1 MISEKK
7 SITKVGLC
15 SIEKLMREEKK
26 YTILFAT
33 GKYIESFRILNL
45 CRDNVFAFLKQSINK
60 VIKLG
65 IQLQEIR
72 KTSIGK
78 LLVLNPIKQKENW
91 NSFTFWHSLPSP
103 QVN

>member
-65 IQLQEIR
+65 I
-72 KTSIGK
+72 
-78 LLVLNPIKQKENW
+78 
-91 NSFTFWHSLPSP
+91 
-103 QVN
+103 